1 MSFVPA
7 DFLTNL
13 GSLDRETA
21 DKQPFGVV
29 KLDNDGKVLL
39 YNKYESELGKV
50 AVSEA
55 EGKIFF
61 TRVAPCTNNKLFKG
75 KFERGVAEGSLDTQ
89 FNYTFTYKLRP
100 TNVAVHMYICPQTKT
115 NWLFI
120 QKR

>member
-7 DFLTNL
+7 EFLTSL
-13 GSLDRETA
+13 ATLDRETA

-29 KLDNDGKVLL
+29 KLDHEGRVLL

-61 TRVAPCTNNKLFKG
+61 TQVAPCTNNKLFKG
-75 KFERGVAEGSLDTQ
+75 RFERGVAEGKLDTQ

-100 TNVAVHMYICPQTKT
+100 TNVAVRVYICPETNT